1 LKEASRS
8 SISCSALFE
17 PSPALSFPADESTV
31 SADSVST
38 TVKSVSENGLK
49 SLSSNMLNKLIDD
62 YYVKRSHISGF
73 DTKREIAE

>member
-1 LKEASRS
+1 ML
-8 SISCSALFE
+8 
-17 PSPALSFPADESTV
+17 DESDFKPFSLTDFTV
-31 SADSVST
+31 VETESAETVDSSAG
-38 TVKSVSENGLK
+38 NGLK

>member
-1 LKEASRS
+1 
-8 SISCSALFE
+8 
-17 PSPALSFPADESTV
+17 
-31 SADSVST
+31 
-38 TVKSVSENGLK
+38 VKSVSENGLK